1 MRSGERFSRSFYR
14 SLGDVLNRLDEI
26 ERELDEIRK
35 RVGVPLERI

>member
-1 MRSGERFSRSFYR
+1 MDR

-35 RVGVPLERI
+35 RFSVILERI